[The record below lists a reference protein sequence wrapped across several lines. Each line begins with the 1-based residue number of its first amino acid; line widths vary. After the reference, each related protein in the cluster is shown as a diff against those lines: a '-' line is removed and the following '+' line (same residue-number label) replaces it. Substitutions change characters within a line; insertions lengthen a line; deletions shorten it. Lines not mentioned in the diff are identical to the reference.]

1 MQGVGKNEMLLDV
14 VGWGVSECLGRPIFI
29 FLIKEN
35 LVCAMTRN
43 HAESSNINILL
54 RRNLPI
60 DSVSDSEAIP

>member
-1 MQGVGKNEMLLDV
+1 MGKNEMLLYII
-14 VGWGVSECLGRPIFI
+14 GWGVSECPGRPIFI

-35 LVCAMTRN
+35 WVCAMTRN
-43 HAESSNINILL
+43 HAESNINILS